1 MNKQS
6 TYIVISI
13 LIFSLLV
20 NLTDA
25 VVHPDYFVK
34 IPIKILFFLVFPV
47 IFFAA
52 NKKDF
57 DGFKRLFIFKK
68 SGILKPLLLGAAI
81 YTVIILG
88 YFSTRKII
96 DFSNVT
102 SNLTEGMGI
111 TANRFIYVSCLPG
124 SRRPVRSYGSPQS
137 RRCGRPAA
145 GPAAPGA
152 KPPPGP
158 RSFRRR

>member
-57 DGFKRLFIFKK
+57 DGFKK
-68 SGILKPLLLGAAI
+68 
-81 YTVIILG
+81 TVQI
-88 YFSTRKII
+88 
-96 DFSNVT
+96 
-102 SNLTEGMGI
+102 
-111 TANRFIYVSCLPG
+111 
-124 SRRPVRSYGSPQS
+124 
-137 RRCGRPAA
+137 
-145 GPAAPGA
+145 
-152 KPPPGP
+152 
-158 RSFRRR
+158 

>member
-1 MNKQS
+1 M
-6 TYIVISI
+6 
-13 LIFSLLV
+13 
-20 NLTDA
+20 
-25 VVHPDYFVK
+25 
-34 IPIKILFFLVFPV
+34 

-111 TANRFIYVSCLPG
+111 TANRFIYVSLYISLMNSFLEEFFFRGYGFKKVYNQKIRLCIQLVDICG
-124 SRRPVRSYGSPQS
+124 ISRRYVGWNVQH
-137 RRCGRPAA
+137 RRVVLAAVGADGR
-145 GPAAPGA
+145 
-152 KPPPGP
+152 
-158 RSFRRR
+158 RMYF